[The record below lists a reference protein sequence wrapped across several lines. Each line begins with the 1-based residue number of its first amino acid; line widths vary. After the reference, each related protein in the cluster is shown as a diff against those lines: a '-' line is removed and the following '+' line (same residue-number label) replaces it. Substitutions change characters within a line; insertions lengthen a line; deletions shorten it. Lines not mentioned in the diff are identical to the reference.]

1 MTHTEI
7 NLVAVV
13 SNVFNIFPFFAGI
26 GIASIS
32 LQGCTLAKRIDVSC
46 ANVPS
51 ADVPVNCNFIGS
63 DVFSFIFTEEVT
75 TAN

>member
-13 SNVFNIFPFFAGI
+13 SNVFNFFPFFAGI
-26 GIASIS
+26 SIASIS
-32 LQGCTLAKRIDVSC
+32 LQGCTLAKRINVSC

-51 ADVPVNCNFIGS
+51 ANVSVNCDFVGS
-63 DVFSFIFTEEVT
+63 DVFTCV
-75 TAN
+75 